1 MHKAP
6 MLSRPWTISRPC
18 SRASSA
24 NRNNLSSGVPSLMTA
39 NAPETLRLSAML
51 CMQGQG
57 VVKGYAIGKAA
68 VMSAA
73 ALEVAHYRIAPED
86 VEPECERLKKAL
98 ATARDDLQ
106 LKIGR
111 AHVRT
116 PVPNEHLVC
125 R

>member
-1 MHKAP
+1 
-6 MLSRPWTISRPC
+6 
-18 SRASSA
+18 
-24 NRNNLSSGVPSLMTA
+24 MTA

-106 LKIGR
+106 LIARTLPDDAPRQLGPLLTLHRLFLDDPLLFNQTSSIILQLHCSTTNAQIGR
-111 AHVRT
+111 A
-116 PVPNEHLVC
+116 
-125 R
+125 